1 MIDVAQGAA
10 ALLRCIVDV
19 GWVLTW
25 PLMKLLVLVSAW
37 IVAVIWCRAM
47 VIGQLLA
54 QGFLTKAAPP
64 PGPLPDLA
72 GLMTSF
78 AGLRSS
84 NSTMLS
90 LFSMTDTPRQ
100 ETVLTESAPSM
111 SQSFAA
117 WAQKRAL
124 EMAVGAAVNFLA
136 VR

>member
-1 MIDVAQGAA
+1 M
-10 ALLRCIVDV
+10 

-37 IVAVIWCRAM
+37 LVAVIWCRAM
-47 VIGQLLA
+47 VLWQLMA
-54 QGFLTKAAPP
+54 QGFLTKAAPSP
-64 PGPLPDLA
+64 SPLPDLA
-72 GLMTSF
+72 GLMTSL
-78 AGLRSS
+78 AGFRDS
-84 NSTMLS
+84 NSSMLS
-90 LFSMTDTPRQ
+90 LFLMTDAPRQ

-124 EMAVGAAVNFLA
+124 EMAVGAAVNFFA